1 MSGVDTM
8 GRVWGRVLKCSVMV
22 VSFGLARRP
31 VNGARDFIAP
41 RGRRP
46 GFLAVHGVI
55 SPGRTDA
62 QVTRIPRDTWLPH
75 LVVAVVVLAFGVA
88 LGRQE
93 VSAVGRT

>member
-1 MSGVDTM
+1 
-8 GRVWGRVLKCSVMV
+8 MV
-22 VSFGLARRP
+22 VSFGLGRRP

-62 QVTRIPRDTWLPH
+62 RVTRIPRETWLPQ
-75 LVVAVVVLAFGVA
+75 LVVAFVVLGGG
-88 LGRQE
+88 LGAPYV